1 MIIYRG
7 VVLSTTILKGK
18 GKESKERKKVFTFHF
33 DFRGKNMFF
42 FFYSMQETI
51 TFFECLASLLAE
63 KREQWSSKLDCVT
76 NNSKTKKYT
85 NKNHSF
91 HFFSYFTDQKMS
103 SSSWLKVEFS
113 AAGRLFISYRPIW
126 RKREVLK
133 RKQSNVI
140 MNGCHLVLGRS
151 RIDRWYITTFESG
164 LIEPINLHSIGTI
177 QAVGLLTQTV
187 PFSFYDNNKPSRRFS
202 FFFFFFLFVGKKT
215 IRWATQRK
223 EFKNWNNK
231 EKKLA
236 HESLR
241 WCLFVLAVV
250 IHQRG
255 KGIPFFSKLT
265 AINGTDWKLADGCHQ
280 KNQISPPKKIENE
293 KYFVPIWNSSR
304 AEM

>member
-18 GKESKERKKVFTFHF
+18 GKESKERKKIFTFHF
-33 DFRGKNMFF
+33 DFRGENMFF
-42 FFYSMQETI
+42 FCYSMQETI
-51 TFFECLASLLAE
+51 TFFFWMFSSWRRRENSGRSNWTAWPITQRQRNIT
-63 KREQWSSKLDCVT
+63 KR
-76 NNSKTKKYT
+76 KKNT
-85 NKNHSF
+85 NKTI

-113 AAGRLFISYRPIW
+113 AAGRLFISYRLIW

-202 FFFFFFLFVGKKT
+202 FFFFFFLFVGKK
-215 IRWATQRK
+215 
-223 EFKNWNNK
+223 
-231 EKKLA
+231 
-236 HESLR
+236 
-241 WCLFVLAVV
+241 
-250 IHQRG
+250 
-255 KGIPFFSKLT
+255 
-265 AINGTDWKLADGCHQ
+265 
-280 KNQISPPKKIENE
+280 
-293 KYFVPIWNSSR
+293 
-304 AEM
+304 